1 MLIRDAAAADVPA
14 ILAIYNQVI
23 RDTTAIYDENPSTL
37 EQRQAW
43 FQARKAE
50 GLPVLVAEENSVVTG
65 FASYGTWRARWGYR
79 FTVEH
84 SVHVADGQRGKGIG
98 QALMETLIPRARAAG
113 LHVMIGAI
121 DADNEGSIRF
131 HERLGF
137 TVSGRY
143 PEVAHKFG
151 RWLDLVTMQ
160 LFLDAPGSQRA

>member
-1 MLIRDAAAADVPA
+1 MLIRDARQDDLPA
-14 ILAIYNQVI
+14 ILEIYNQVI

-37 EQRQAW
+37 AQRQEW
-43 FQARKAE
+43 FAGRQA
-50 GLPVLVAEENSVVTG
+50 GGFPVLVAEDNGAVIG

-79 FTVEH
+79 YSVEH
-84 SVHVADGQRGKGIG
+84 SVHVAVNQRGKGIG
-98 QALMETLIPRARAAG
+98 VALMKALIPAAQKAG

-151 RWLDLVTMQ
+151 RWLNLVTMQ
-160 LFLDAPGSQRA
+160 LLLDPAGSPRD